1 MPVQCII
8 YLFRILK
15 QIYNL
20 VFKNK
25 FNMKRNSFKWCVYT
39 FLFLGI
45 GMVSCADEDLMTYED
60 VPRIYFKYADAS
72 SSDFGENEDQITVN
86 MGYDRPLKNDSI
98 IKIPIKLMGRV
109 SETDR
114 AVKVVMIPEE
124 STATEGEDIEILSAY
139 LPANSIFGNVEVRL
153 KRTEAVDNEMLFAR
167 IRLASNENFHT
178 DYSTSRYDKG
188 NNRNGLIYSIYF
200 TALAEKPSLWAASYS
215 SMTLESTFGAYSNAK
230 MNVIYEACGVTR
242 EYFEIDPEDN
252 DPTGKE
258 TFTKRFSREVSF
270 GMISLIN
277 RYLVKYKEEQKIQKQ
292 QSIIDSSPFS
302 SSALY
307 SKKLKILSRCSLS
320 SSCPC
325 ISHFFTR
332 SMASPD
338 SPQAVQAQ
346 LVMAKLAYDKAD
358 YAGAE
363 KALKKVENAKDG
375 DAGLLQIVKLRLAY
389 AQLAQ
394 KKYDEALK
402 TLAAVN
408 DPAFKATADEARGD
422 IYVAKNDIENAKK
435 VYQSAWD
442 ALLERKEERQILQIK
457 LESVGVL
464 VDDPEIERPIL
475 ETQMEAAE

>member
-1 MPVQCII
+1 
-8 YLFRILK
+8 
-15 QIYNL
+15 
-20 VFKNK
+20 
-25 FNMKRNSFKWCVYT
+25 MKRNSFKWCVYT

-215 SMTLESTFGAYSNAK
+215 SMTLESTFGAYSN
-230 MNVIYEACGVTR
+230 
-242 EYFEIDPEDN
+242 DPEDN

-258 TFTKRFSREVSF
+258 TFTKRFSREISF
-270 GMISLIN
+270 GMVSLIN
-277 RYLVKYKEEQKIQKQ
+277 RYLVKYKNEHGEPLLDEFGEEVKM
-292 QSIIDSSPFS
+292 P
-302 SSALY
+302 
-307 SKKLKILSRCSLS
+307 LS
-320 SSCPC
+320 S
-325 ISHFFTR
+325 I
-332 SMASPD
+332 
-338 SPQAVQAQ
+338 Q
-346 LVMAKLAYDKAD
+346 
-358 YAGAE
+358 
-363 KALKKVENAKDG
+363 
-375 DAGLLQIVKLRLAY
+375 
-389 AQLAQ
+389 
-394 KKYDEALK
+394 
-402 TLAAVN
+402 
-408 DPAFKATADEARGD
+408 
-422 IYVAKNDIENAKK
+422 
-435 VYQSAWD
+435 
-442 ALLERKEERQILQIK
+442 
-457 LESVGVL
+457 
-464 VDDPEIERPIL
+464 
-475 ETQMEAAE
+475 

>member
-1 MPVQCII
+1 
-8 YLFRILK
+8 
-15 QIYNL
+15 
-20 VFKNK
+20 
-25 FNMKRNSFKWCVYT
+25 MKRNSFKWCVYT

-200 TALAEKPSLWAASYS
+200 TALAEKPSLCA
-215 SMTLESTFGAYSNAK
+215 
-230 MNVIYEACGVTR
+230 
-242 EYFEIDPEDN
+242 IDPEDN

-277 RYLVKYKEEQKIQKQ
+277 RYLVKYKEEHGE
-292 QSIIDSSPFS
+292 P
-302 SSALY
+302 
-307 SKKLKILSRCSLS
+307 
-320 SSCPC
+320 
-325 ISHFFTR
+325 
-332 SMASPD
+332 
-338 SPQAVQAQ
+338 
-346 LVMAKLAYDKAD
+346 
-358 YAGAE
+358 
-363 KALKKVENAKDG
+363 
-375 DAGLLQIVKLRLAY
+375 
-389 AQLAQ
+389 
-394 KKYDEALK
+394 
-402 TLAAVN
+402 
-408 DPAFKATADEARGD
+408 
-422 IYVAKNDIENAKK
+422 
-435 VYQSAWD
+435 
-442 ALLERKEERQILQIK
+442 
-457 LESVGVL
+457 L
-464 VDDPEIERPIL
+464 VDEFGEEVKTPLPSI
-475 ETQMEAAE
+475 Q

>member
-1 MPVQCII
+1 
-8 YLFRILK
+8 
-15 QIYNL
+15 
-20 VFKNK
+20 
-25 FNMKRNSFKWCVYT
+25 MKRNSFKWCVYT

-277 RYLVKYKEEQKIQKQ
+277 RYLVKYKEEHGE
-292 QSIIDSSPFS
+292 P
-302 SSALY
+302 
-307 SKKLKILSRCSLS
+307 
-320 SSCPC
+320 
-325 ISHFFTR
+325 
-332 SMASPD
+332 
-338 SPQAVQAQ
+338 
-346 LVMAKLAYDKAD
+346 
-358 YAGAE
+358 
-363 KALKKVENAKDG
+363 
-375 DAGLLQIVKLRLAY
+375 
-389 AQLAQ
+389 
-394 KKYDEALK
+394 
-402 TLAAVN
+402 
-408 DPAFKATADEARGD
+408 
-422 IYVAKNDIENAKK
+422 
-435 VYQSAWD
+435 
-442 ALLERKEERQILQIK
+442 
-457 LESVGVL
+457 L
-464 VDDPEIERPIL
+464 VDEFGEEVKTTLPSI
-475 ETQMEAAE
+475 Q

>member
-1 MPVQCII
+1 
-8 YLFRILK
+8 
-15 QIYNL
+15 
-20 VFKNK
+20 
-25 FNMKRNSFKWCVYT
+25 MKRNSFKWCVYT

-86 MGYDRPLKNDSI
+86 MGYDRPLKNDS
-98 IKIPIKLMGRV
+98 
-109 SETDR
+109 
-114 AVKVVMIPEE
+114 
-124 STATEGEDIEILSAY
+124 
-139 LPANSIFGNVEVRL
+139 RL

-277 RYLVKYKEEQKIQKQ
+277 RYLVKYKEEHGE
-292 QSIIDSSPFS
+292 P
-302 SSALY
+302 
-307 SKKLKILSRCSLS
+307 
-320 SSCPC
+320 
-325 ISHFFTR
+325 
-332 SMASPD
+332 
-338 SPQAVQAQ
+338 
-346 LVMAKLAYDKAD
+346 
-358 YAGAE
+358 
-363 KALKKVENAKDG
+363 
-375 DAGLLQIVKLRLAY
+375 
-389 AQLAQ
+389 
-394 KKYDEALK
+394 
-402 TLAAVN
+402 
-408 DPAFKATADEARGD
+408 
-422 IYVAKNDIENAKK
+422 
-435 VYQSAWD
+435 
-442 ALLERKEERQILQIK
+442 
-457 LESVGVL
+457 L
-464 VDDPEIERPIL
+464 VDEFGEEVKTPLPSI
-475 ETQMEAAE
+475 Q